1 MAQRLVVEEAVIVQM
16 WPLGMWLLVSLR
28 CCLAECLLLERAGLV
43 QGPLAAQL
51 HRWGNRRVLWLSQR
65 CLRAAMSP

>member
-43 QGPLAAQL
+43 LRRAVLEGPPAVQL
-51 HRWGNRRVLWLSQR
+51 HRWENRRVL
-65 CLRAAMSP
+65 